1 METSDRLMTLAELA
15 EMLGIPVNTLYG
27 WRCRGEGPPG
37 YRIGRHIRYRRTAV
51 EEWLETQSD
60 HQHTVRR

>member
-1 METSDRLMTLAELA
+1 MENTDRLMTLAELS

-37 YRIGRHIRYRRTAV
+37 YRIGRYVRFRRTAV
-51 EEWLETQSD
+51 ETWLERQTD
-60 HQHTVRR
+60 HERLSR